1 MNVDVKSGKEL
12 IEAITPSD
20 SLNYFALNETALET
34 VGWTEAEALQKKIS
48 IRHGNQKPGPVRGV
62 IRDFHFQSFHHNI
75 DPLVFEFNP
84 DDFQYLL
91 IKIKPERTTETIQFI
106 ADKWKQVAGA
116 IPFEF
121 TFLDQEYAKL
131 YKSEVKTSDLF
142 TVFSFV
148 ALFISLLGLF
158 GLSSFAVER
167 RTREIGVRKVFGAG
181 ANNIMMLVSGDFMK
195 LLFISFLLSLPI
207 GYYFTQNWLNA
218 FAFKVSGN
226 VPTFILAGI
235 INFVFALVVL
245 SYHVVRISR
254 TRAVDTLKYE

>member
-1 MNVDVKSGKEL
+1 
-12 IEAITPSD
+12 
-20 SLNYFALNETALET
+20 
-34 VGWTEAEALQKKIS
+34 
-48 IRHGNQKPGPVRGV
+48 V
-62 IRDFHFQSFHHNI
+62 IHDFHFQSFHHNI

-84 DDFQYLL
+84 GDFQYLL
-91 IKIKPERTTETIQFI
+91 VKIKPERTAETIQFI

-116 IPFEF
+116 LPFEF

-131 YKSEVKTSDLF
+131 YKAEAKTSELF
-142 TVFSFV
+142 TVFSLV

-181 ANNIMMLVSGDFMK
+181 VNNIMILVSGDFMK
-195 LLFISFLLSLPI
+195 LLFISFFLSVPI

-218 FAFKVSGN
+218 FAFKVDGN
-226 VPTFILAGI
+226 VPAFILAGVLNI
-235 INFVFALVVL
+235 LFALMVL
-245 SYHVVRISR
+245 SYHVVRIAR